1 MRAPCARKK
10 LTSRTWNTFLP
21 IHAVGAAPLSF
32 GGMNR
37 VRVLNARVFIF
48 VIPFPVAGMLIAS
61 RCSTVVTNTLRTR
74 CTARQDV
81 WSCRCPLS
89 KLDGYGSFCLFQWRK
104 DPKNSK
110 CITMPHAKTLCQRS
124 WLEVQQLACKAARIS
139 RHIHLLA
146 EILPNAGPK
155 MNHPVV
161 LLFQCSVLKART
173 GLLQTILEISDTV
186 WKNAVS
192 WSVKLSFELKH
203 VNLEI

>member
-1 MRAPCARKK
+1 
-10 LTSRTWNTFLP
+10 
-21 IHAVGAAPLSF
+21 
-32 GGMNR
+32 MNR

-61 RCSTVVTNTLRTR
+61 RCCTVVTNTLRTR

-89 KLDGYGSFCLFQWRK
+89 KLDGYGSFCLFQCRK
-104 DPKNSK
+104 DPKSSK

-155 MNHPVV
+155 NESSRCPLV
-161 LLFQCSVLKART
+161 SVQRFEGKNRSLADNFGDLRYSLEKRCFLICKA
-173 GLLQTILEISDTV
+173 
-186 WKNAVS
+186 
-192 WSVKLSFELKH
+192 EL
-203 VNLEI
+203 